1 MAKGITNCSTNGN
14 NTDWGIITLTES
26 ASQVVVTHNL
36 KIKPTKAAL
45 IPNYYA
51 QYRGTPNQL
60 SLGYYGFD
68 IGVMSADG
76 STKYKTG
83 LTRGSVQS
91 ETGLYIQL
99 FRSHQ
104 EYASVANSK
113 TITFKTT
120 IDGQEYEN
128 AVAPG
133 TYYWF
138 AIVE

>member
-1 MAKGITNCSTNGN
+1 MYNIGEHQINYLLVIMDLT
-14 NTDWGIITLTES
+14 WG
-26 ASQVVVTHNL
+26 
-36 KIKPTKAAL
+36 
-45 IPNYYA
+45 
-51 QYRGTPNQL
+51 
-60 SLGYYGFD
+60 F
-68 IGVMSADG
+68 
-76 STKYKTG
+76 
-83 LTRGSVQS
+83 VQS
-91 ETGLYIQL
+91 EIGLYIQL